1 MQKKKSSIYLK
12 FRNVRKLRPDLSGNP
27 FLAAE
32 LVEAR
37 PKKIEN
43 GRRNLAPKKL
53 NFIFPKTPD
62 FSGFE
67 II

>member
-27 FLAAE
+27 FFCIGK
-32 LVEAR
+32 R
-37 PKKIEN
+37 FGKKKIEN

-53 NFIFPKTPD
+53 NFILPKAPN

-67 II
+67 VI

>member
-27 FLAAE
+27 FFLHWE
-32 LVEAR
+32 KIWQ
-37 PKKIEN
+37 KKRLRTEGGIW
-43 GRRNLAPKKL
+43 RQKKL
-53 NFIFPKTPD
+53 NFILPKAPN

-67 II
+67 VV

>member
-12 FRNVRKLRPDLSGNP
+12 FRNVRKLRPDLRGNP
-27 FLAAE
+27 FFALGKDLA
-32 LVEAR
+32 
-37 PKKIEN
+37 KKRLRTEGGIW
-43 GRRNLAPKKL
+43 RQKKL

-67 II
+67 VI